1 MIYFELIVIILR
13 QPKSGVAVS

>member
-1 MIYFELIVIILR
+1 MIYFELIVTILR